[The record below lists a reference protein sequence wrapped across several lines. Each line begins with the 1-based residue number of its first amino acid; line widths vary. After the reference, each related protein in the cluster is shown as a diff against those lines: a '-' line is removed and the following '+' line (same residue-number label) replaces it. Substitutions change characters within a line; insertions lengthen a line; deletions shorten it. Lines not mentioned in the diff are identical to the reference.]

1 MICLPSQRSLW
12 RVSSRDAHNAE
23 DRIEGTMRHFKGL
36 SINYPGSVGFRTNL
50 AMSGIDFIE
59 LGVCTN
65 AIFYVI
71 GLARLTDPVIF

>member
-1 MICLPSQRSLW
+1 
-12 RVSSRDAHNAE
+12 
-23 DRIEGTMRHFKGL
+23 MRHFKGL

-50 AMSGIDFIE
+50 AMSRIDFIE

-65 AIFYVI
+65 AIFYVV

>member
-1 MICLPSQRSLW
+1 MPSQRPLW
-12 RVSSRDAHNAE
+12 RIGSRDANDAE
-23 DRIEGTMRHFKGL
+23 DRIEGTMCHFKAL
-36 SINYPGSVGFRTNL
+36 SINYPGSVRFRSDP

-65 AIFYVI
+65 AIFYVV

>member
-1 MICLPSQRSLW
+1 MC
-12 RVSSRDAHNAE
+12 
-23 DRIEGTMRHFKGL
+23 HFKAL
-36 SINYPGSVGFRTNL
+36 SINYPGSVRFRSDP

-65 AIFYVI
+65 AIFYVV